1 MALLRQLCII
11 ASQLT
16 VVLSSAGN
24 IWTYKGSLGPEHW
37 HLDYPHCG
45 GIRQSP
51 IDLQTRD
58 VIVDQTYLSPLYF
71 SGYDRVSN
79 LDYTLENNGHTVQ
92 VGLNDKTMMISGGGL
107 GATFVAE
114 QFHFHWGAVDERG
127 SEHSLNGR
135 HFPMEMHI
143 VHYNKKYGN
152 FSSSLNKTD
161 GLAVLG
167 FFFEI
172 GRFNVHFEEIIE
184 HFGDI
189 QFKNQQV
196 NIKSIPMIDL
206 MPARLTNYYRYVGS
220 LTTPPCYESV
230 IWTIFNETIE
240 IAEEQLEEFRTTIF
254 ENDRSEGGVSIDI
267 SDDYRPVQCMFRRRL
282 YASHPS
288 LKFDMATPRETGNGG
303 VSNQSSRLLFF
314 TCLIFLRLLLPIFS
328 LKIAL

>member
-1 MALLRQLCII
+1 MTVVLLLCII

-16 VVLSSAGN
+16 LVLSSAGN
-24 IWTYKGSLGPEHW
+24 FWTYKGSLGADHW

-58 VIVDQTYLSPLYF
+58 VVVDQTYLSPLVF

-79 LDYTLENNGHTVQ
+79 LFFRLENNGHTVQ
-92 VGLNDKTMMISGGGL
+92 VGLNDKTMEITGGGL

-127 SEHSLNGR
+127 SEHSVNGR

-152 FSSSLNKTD
+152 FSSSVGKLD

-172 GRFNVHFEEIIE
+172 GRFNEHFQEIID
-184 HFGDI
+184 HFGEI
-189 QFKNQQV
+189 QFKTQSDQHFDIN
-196 NIKSIPMIDL
+196 SIPMIDL
-206 MPARLTNYYRYVGS
+206 MPARLTNYYRYHGS
-220 LTTPPCYESV
+220 LTTPPCFESV
-230 IWTIFNETIE
+230 TWTIFNETIE
-240 IAEEQLEEFRTTIF
+240 IAEEQLVEFRTTIF
-254 ENDRSEGGVSIDI
+254 ENDKSDGGVFMDI

-288 LKFDMATPRETGNGG
+288 LKYDMASPRENGNDG
-303 VSNQSSRLLFF
+303 VSIQPTRLLF
-314 TCLIFLRLLLPIFS
+314 CMFLVCIWCILPFFS
-328 LKIAL
+328 F